1 MHKKLHCWIS
11 LIRIFP
17 YMDRIVSVFTH
28 ICVDCVDSVDCVDCA
43 DSIWVDCV
51 DSVDCADC
59 ADSIWVDCAEQS
71 LYTKRKTC

>member
-1 MHKKLHCWIS
+1 MPKYWIS

-28 ICVDCVDSVDCVDCA
+28 ICVDCVDSVDCVDY
-43 DSIWVDCV
+43 
-51 DSVDCADC
+51 

-71 LYTKRKTC
+71 LYTKRTTC